1 MFNSVHIENFKTIR
15 DQTVSLEPLTVIVG
29 PNASGKTSLLQAIEY
44 AVRVFAAQTSGSEAG
59 NNDILTRWQTTT
71 AEFYSKDMPLPIL
84 GGEDSKEM
92 FVELGTFIHE
102 NLSVTSTPPNWFN
115 PSDVIPGECYGW
127 ILRASGW
134 ESEFLRRAF
143 RDARLLLHLR
153 LSARA
158 LREPHYAKS
167 FPPTLE
173 FDGTGLASLLA
184 FTALSDPDVFEKMA
198 DDLRVLIPGFK
209 RIRFTKSRITT
220 VNTELVRVGDE
231 MLPHRSNVDYLG
243 DAMVFDFDYAKG
255 IPASSVSDGTILVLG
270 LLAVLHGPSQPKV
283 LLLDDI
289 EQGLHPKAQRK
300 LLDLLGKLIERSPGL
315 QIIATAHSP
324 YLLDGLKPE
333 QVRLVTLDAN
343 GHSVFG
349 ALQDHPQYDQWK
361 DEMTP
366 GEMWSMFGEN
376 WLRDVGTP
384 S

>member
-1 MFNSVHIENFKTIR
+1 MFESVRIRNFKTIR
-15 DQTVSLEPLTVIVG
+15 DQSVALESLIVIVG

-44 AVRVFAAQTSGSEAG
+44 AVRVSAAQTSGAEVAKSEMSTVWEAIA
-59 NNDILTRWQTTT
+59 N
-71 AEFYSKDMPLPIL
+71 EFYAKGDITKRGSDVGM
-84 GGEDSKEM
+84 S
-92 FVELGTFIHE
+92 VELGIV
-102 NLSVTSTPPNWFN
+102 NGPRLSVTADPALSLN
-115 PSDVIPGECYGW
+115 PEDTSFFRVNSWVLTAGF
-127 ILRASGW
+127 
-134 ESEFLRRAF
+134 SEDIEFFPEFA
-143 RDARLLLHLR
+143 DPVSLLHLQ
-153 LSARA
+153 LSAKS
-158 LREPHYAKS
+158 LRVPHYSAY

-173 FDGTGLASLLA
+173 SDGTGLASLLA
-184 FTALSDPDVFEKMA
+184 ATALNDPDAFKNLLE
-198 DDLRVLIPGFK
+198 DLRALIPGFN
-209 RIRFTKSRITT
+209 RIRFTKSKITT
-220 VNTELVRVGDE
+220 VNTELVRFGDE

-300 LLDLLGKLIERSPGL
+300 LLELLNKLIERSPGL

-333 QVRLVTLDAN
+333 QVRLVTLDEH

-349 ALQDHPQYDQWK
+349 ALQDHPQYNQWK